1 MNVKNGLIC
10 LLIVAILTLCV
21 PNVAVA
27 LTSNFS
33 TCNYSTSFCNNA
45 RHTTDCSPTARSSP
59 SRGISN

>member
-1 MNVKNGLIC
+1 MNMKKALIC
-10 LLIVAILTLCV
+10 LSIVAILVFCV

-45 RHTTDCSPTARSSP
+45 RHTTDCSPTARGSP